1 MSNPLATLGNVKPA
15 TRSRAAE
22 LAAQFPSL
30 SVMWGYNPGA
40 NEHGTGRAL
49 DLMVF
54 RDTDLGHDLAAYL
67 WTHRLRLDLTHL
79 IWRQR
84 IRSTVKR
91 PGVWRAMEDRGNG
104 TANHMD
110 HVHVFFGKKSY
121 VEIGASAAL
130 STAAS
135 STPATPS
142 TSSGSS
148 PLASSAPPYPGVQLR
163 RGSRGAHVETVQ
175 AQLKA
180 RGWTISV
187 DGSYGPGTEKVVRT
201 FQQNKGLK
209 ADGVV
214 GPVTWAAIWDLPVT

>member
-15 TRSRAAE
+15 TRSRATE

-30 SVMWGYNPGA
+30 TVMWGYNPGA

-54 RDTDLGHDLAAYL
+54 RETTLGNDLADYL
-67 WTHRLRLDLTHL
+67 WRHRIRLDLTHL

-91 PGVWRAMEDRGNG
+91 PGVWRSMADRGNG

-110 HVHVFFGKKSY
+110 HVHVFFGKKAYAEAGS
-121 VEIGASAAL
+121 SAGL
-130 STAAS
+130 
-135 STPATPS
+135 STPADA
-142 TSSGSS
+142 SSGSS
-148 PLASSAPPYPGVQLR
+148 AASTLASSAPPYPGVQLR
-163 RGSRGAHVETVQ
+163 RGSQGAHVETVQ
-175 AQLKA
+175 SQLKA

-187 DGSYGPGTEKVVRT
+187 DGSFGPGTEKVVRT

-214 GPVTWAAIWDLPVT
+214 GPVTWAAIWDLPVV